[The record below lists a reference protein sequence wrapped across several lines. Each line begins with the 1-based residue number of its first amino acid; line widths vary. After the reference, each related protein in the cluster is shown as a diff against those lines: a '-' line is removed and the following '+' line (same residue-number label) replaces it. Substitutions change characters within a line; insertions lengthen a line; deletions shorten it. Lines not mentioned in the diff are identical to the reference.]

1 LSEIHV
7 GRDAHTIL
15 VRRDGAFGDVCCVT
29 PITRRLRRE
38 NPGATIHVL
47 TQYGAMFEG
56 NPDVDGAGWGQPPLA
71 SYDRVIDLSG
81 SFEKR
86 LRKVNSVDCYMLD
99 AFGDEGAPEDKDV
112 FLAEVPLPDGI
123 PDLNPVMAAVH
134 PARSWRQRTM
144 SKDFW
149 ENVARGLS
157 AKGLLPVALGTPQDW
172 RLESAL
178 DTTHCN
184 YTPQQQAAI
193 IRASRVLVASESGI
207 MGGLLPATDTPGVG
221 LITMGSHTMVAPW
234 RHGEL
239 GWRFTA
245 MYPKGL
251 DCHGC
256 GTRLPE
262 PSTFWGCT
270 ERGDFACVERFD
282 PGEVV
287 EAALAWLR

>member
-1 LSEIHV
+1 MSELHV
-7 GRDAHTIL
+7 RRTSQSIL
-15 VRRDGAFGDVCCVT
+15 VKREGAFGDVCCVT
-29 PITRRLRRE
+29 PVTRRLRRE

-47 TQYGAMFEG
+47 TQYGGVFAG
-56 NPDVDGAGWGQPPLA
+56 NPDVDGAGWGPPPLGH
-71 SYDRVIDLSG
+71 YDRVVDLNG
-81 SFEKR
+81 SFERR

-99 AFGDEGAPEDKDV
+99 AFGDGGAPADKDV
-112 FLAEVPLPDGI
+112 FLADTDLPPGI
-123 PDLNPVMAAVH
+123 PSTNMVALH

-144 SKDFW
+144 SQEFW
-149 ENVARGLS
+149 EDVADGFD
-157 AKGLLPVALGTPQDW
+157 AAGFFPVALGTPQDW

-178 DTTHCN
+178 DTTHCGFS
-184 YTPQQQAAI
+184 PQQQAAI
-193 IRASRVLVASESGI
+193 IRASCVLVASESGI

-256 GTRLPE
+256 CTRLKE

-287 EAALAWLR
+287 EAALAWTN